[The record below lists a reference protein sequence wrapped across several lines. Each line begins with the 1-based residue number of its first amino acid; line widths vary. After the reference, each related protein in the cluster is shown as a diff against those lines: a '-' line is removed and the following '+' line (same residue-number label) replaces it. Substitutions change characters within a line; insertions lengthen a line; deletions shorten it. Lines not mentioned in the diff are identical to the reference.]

1 MKGSTMHALPT
12 IHAKEA
18 RAAEAREAEAI
29 LKQHEGKPDAFAAVA
44 AEAIAK
50 ATAAK

>member
-1 MKGSTMHALPT
+1 MHALPT

-29 LKQHEGKPDAFAAVA
+29 LKQHEGKPDAFKTVA
-44 AEAIAK
+44 EEAIAK
-50 ATAAK
+50 AAKAE

>member
-1 MKGSTMHALPT
+1 MHALPT

-29 LKQHEGKPDAFAAVA
+29 LKQNKDAPDAFKAVA
-44 AEAIAK
+44 EEAIAK
-50 ATAAK
+50 AAKAE